1 MAMEVKIKN
10 LGKLTDATINIGQ
23 FTVFAGLNSTGKSF
37 ASKSL
42 YSLFGAMNANH
53 LEVYFR
59 SPMVMVNSLFQGLKV
74 YDAKEPL
81 LDELLAQMLD
91 LDEAI
96 TNMSVA
102 EGQDEFLAVET
113 LLSST
118 IADILNGIEET
129 YNKLEPLIKQLASTF
144 PKKDINGDIYTP
156 AILEE
161 ENIPGFRDSIN
172 ELIALRSEDS
182 VSIVEKGARHE
193 IFRNFIAN
201 FQVPQ
206 IADLKRDKS
215 KTIEF
220 DVEGFG
226 NVTINS
232 DIKFKIKSGGLN
244 HLQKYSNVMYLES
257 PIYWVLKPV
266 LDSHRGPFRVRRR
279 SSFYLDGMP
288 QYFRDLSSLM
298 STRYSGE
305 PLFPDILAELEDT
318 LNGKVRVADTRELI
332 YQEKDGGSY
341 PLNLAA
347 MGIANLGVLAMLI
360 ERNLFDEGTF
370 LFIDEPEAHLHP
382 FWQEVMVKTLLRLSD
397 KGVCVVMA
405 THSSDILKYLEVE
418 LKKDETLKH
427 NLQLNHFT
435 SDGVNKKQYD
445 NISEKIDAVKEE
457 LTDPYYN
464 LHLKGLLL

>member
-53 LEVYFR
+53 LAVYFR
-59 SPMVMVNSLFQGLKV
+59 SPMARVNGLFHELKL
-74 YDAKEPL
+74 YDFEEPL

-91 LDEAI
+91 LDESI

-102 EGQDEFLAVET
+102 EGQDEFLVVEA

-118 IADILNGIEET
+118 ITDALNGIEET

-144 PKKDINGDIYTP
+144 PRIDDDGDIYTP
-156 AILEE
+156 DILEE
-161 ENIPGFRDSIN
+161 ESIHVFRDGIN
-172 ELIALRSEDS
+172 ELIALRSENS
-182 VSIVEKGARHE
+182 ISIVEKGARHE
-193 IFRNFIAN
+193 IYRNFITN
-201 FQVPQ
+201 FQVPK

-220 DVEGFG
+220 DVEGVG

-244 HLQKYSNVMYLES
+244 YFQKYSNVMYLES

-266 LDSHRGPFRVRRR
+266 LDSHRGPFRMRRNDV
-279 SSFYLDGMP
+279 YLGGIP
-288 QYFRDLSSLM
+288 QYFKDLSSLM

-305 PLFPDILAELEDT
+305 PLFPDILEELEDT
-318 LNGKVRVADTRELI
+318 LNGKVRVSDTRELV
-332 YQEKDGGSY
+332 YQEKDGRSY

-360 ERNLFDEGTF
+360 ERNLFDDGTF

>member
-10 LGKLTDATINIGQ
+10 LGKLTDATIHIGR

-53 LEVYFR
+53 LDVCFR
-59 SPMVMVNSLFQGLKV
+59 LPMARVNNRFKVLKSSGLDV
-74 YDAKEPL
+74 PL
-81 LDELLAQMLD
+81 LDESLSRMAD
-91 LDEAI
+91 LKASI
-96 TNMSVA
+96 TNMSIT
-102 EGQDEFLAVET
+102 EGQDEFLAVEA
-113 LLSST
+113 LLPSIT
-118 IADILNGIEET
+118 DALNGIEEV
-129 YNKLEPLIKQLASTF
+129 YNKLEPLIREFASTF
-144 PKKDINGDIYTP
+144 PKDEYPHPFIM
-156 AILEE
+156 
-161 ENIPGFRDSIN
+161 ENIDVFRDRIN
-172 ELIALRSEDS
+172 KLVELRSEDS
-182 VSIVEKGARHE
+182 VSIVEKGARDE
-193 IFRNFIAN
+193 ISDNFIAN

-232 DIKFKIKSGGLN
+232 EIKFKIKSGGLN
-244 HLQKYSNVMYLES
+244 HLQKYSKVIYLES

-266 LDSHRGPFRVRRR
+266 LDSHRGPFRVRQNDV
-279 SSFYLDGMP
+279 YLDGVP

-305 PLFPDILAELEDT
+305 PIFPDVLAELENT
-318 LNGKVRVADTRELI
+318 LNGKVHVSDTRELV
-332 YQEKDGGSY
+332 YQEKGGGSY

-360 ERNLFDEGTF
+360 ERNLFDEGTL

-382 FWQEVMVKTLLRLSD
+382 VWQGAMVKTLLSLSR
-397 KGVCVVMA
+397 KGVHVVMA
-405 THSSDILKYLEVE
+405 THSPDILKYLEVE
-418 LKKDETLKH
+418 LKRSPVLKNH
-427 NLQLNHFT
+427 LQLNHFT
-435 SDGVNKKQYD
+435 SRGVNINEYGA
-445 NISEKIDAVKEE
+445 ISEKLDAIKKE
-457 LTDPYYN
+457 LTDSYYD
-464 LHLKGLLL
+464 LHMEGVPL

>member
-10 LGKLTDATINIGQ
+10 LGKLTDATIHIGQ

-42 YSLFGAMNANH
+42 CSLFGGMNANH
-53 LEVYFR
+53 LEVCFR
-59 SPMVMVNSLFQGLKV
+59 SPIDMVDIRFRMLKSYGL
-74 YDAKEPL
+74 DDPL
-81 LDELLAQMLD
+81 LDDLLSRMAD
-91 LDEAI
+91 LETSI
-96 TNMSVA
+96 TNMSIT
-102 EGQDEFLAVET
+102 EGQDEFLAVDALIPSIT
-113 LLSST
+113 D
-118 IADILNGIEET
+118 ALNGIEET
-129 YNKLEPLIKQLASTF
+129 YNKLEPLIRGIASTF
-144 PKKDINGDIYTP
+144 PRIDEDGDEYTP
-156 AILEE
+156 YTLME
-161 ENIPGFRDSIN
+161 ENIHVFRDGIN
-172 ELIALRSEDS
+172 ELIALKNEGS
-182 VSIVEKGARHE
+182 VSIVEKGAHHE
-193 IFRNFIAN
+193 ISRNFITN

-232 DIKFKIKSGGLN
+232 EIKFKIKSGGLN
-244 HLQKYSNVMYLES
+244 CLQKYSKVIYLES

-266 LDSHRGPFRVRRR
+266 LDSHKGPFRVRRNGV
-279 SSFYLDGMP
+279 YLDGVP

-318 LNGKVRVADTRELI
+318 LNGKVRVANTRELV

-360 ERNLFDEGTF
+360 ERNLFDKGTL

-382 FWQEVMVKTLLRLSD
+382 FWQKVMVKTLLRLSD
-397 KGVCVVMA
+397 EGVHVVMA
-405 THSSDILKYLEVE
+405 THSPDILKYLEVE
-418 LKKDETLKH
+418 LKESATLKD

-435 SDGVNKKQYD
+435 SDGVSAIKYD
-445 NISEKIDAVKEE
+445 SVLEKLYAVKKE
-457 LTDPYYN
+457 LTDPYYK
-464 LHLKGLLL
+464 LHLRELLL

>member
-10 LGKLTDATINIGQ
+10 LGKLTDATIHIGR

-42 YSLFGAMNANH
+42 YSLFSAMNANH
-53 LEVYFR
+53 LDACFR
-59 SPMVMVNSLFQGLKV
+59 LPMAWVNNRFRMLKSYGL
-74 YDAKEPL
+74 DDPL
-81 LDELLAQMLD
+81 LDESLSRMAD
-91 LDEAI
+91 LKASI
-96 TNMSVA
+96 TNMSIT
-102 EGQDEFLAVET
+102 EGQDEFLAVES
-113 LLSST
+113 LLPSITDALS
-118 IADILNGIEET
+118 DIEEV
-129 YNKLEPLIKQLASTF
+129 YNKLEPLIREFASNF
-144 PKKDINGDIYTP
+144 SRIDKNEGKYTP
-156 AILEE
+156 SILMG
-161 ENIPGFRDSIN
+161 ENIH
-172 ELIALRSEDS
+172 ALRGRINKLIQLKSESS
-182 VSIVEKGARHE
+182 VSIVEKGARDK
-193 IFRNFIAN
+193 IFDNFITN

-206 IADLKRDKS
+206 ISDLKRDKS

-266 LDSHRGPFRVRRR
+266 LDNHRRPFRLRQD
-279 SSFYLDGMP
+279 SIYLGGIP
-288 QYFRDLSSLM
+288 QYFKDLSSLM

-305 PLFPDILAELEDT
+305 PIFPDILEELEKT

-360 ERNLFDEGTF
+360 ERNLFDDGTF